1 MQDAN
6 NFVQYSYMKQHID
19 NSLKMGLTTGIFFI
33 PLLVIAPLLDHFFT
47 SIEDDVEK
55 KERKSQIVV
64 EVLLHLVVLVILW
77 YMIYQILHHTLKKYL
92 RIKMD
97 EHIKDGYGIVG
108 AVVLVGLQKNLIEKL
123 NYLTV
128 SHPIRG

>member
-6 NFVQYSYMKQHID
+6 NFVKYSYMKQHID

>member
-6 NFVQYSYMKQHID
+6 NFVKYSYMKQHLE

-64 EVLLHLVVLVILW
+64 EVLLHLVVLVMLW

>member
-1 MQDAN
+1 
-6 NFVQYSYMKQHID
+6 MKQHID